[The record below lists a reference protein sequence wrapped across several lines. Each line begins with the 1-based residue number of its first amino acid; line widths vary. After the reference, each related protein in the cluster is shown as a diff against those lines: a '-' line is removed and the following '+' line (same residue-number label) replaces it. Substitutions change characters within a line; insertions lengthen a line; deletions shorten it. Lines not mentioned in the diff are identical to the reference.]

1 MNHLTAKLMNH
12 LTDKLVDRSTAKL
25 VVVNFVKLH
34 LTKFIVLYYIPIS
47 TSDQG
52 VVLFHVSIATPN
64 TTSSQS
70 SSLPQV
76 PPPVPSAPEKAAP
89 LGPRPTLVICPLSVL
104 SNWQVNLKHQ
114 PTDSCHR
121 VWPSDNF
128 SRIFGREE
136 KQVCRLVCLDT
147 CKVRKSEK

>member
-1 MNHLTAKLMNH
+1 MNH
-12 LTDKLVDRSTAKL
+12 LTDKLVDRSIAKL

-34 LTKFIVLYYIPIS
+34 LTKFIVLYYISIS

-76 PPPVPSAPEKAAP
+76 PPPPEKAAP

-104 SNWQVNLKHQ
+104 SNWQVNLKHH

-121 VWPSDNF
+121 VWPSRKLVGIDQI
-128 SRIFGREE
+128 IFQELLEGE
-136 KQVCRLVCLDT
+136 KNKCAD
-147 CKVRKSEK
+147 

>member
-1 MNHLTAKLMNH
+1 MNH

-25 VVVNFVKLH
+25 VVVNFVKLN
-34 LTKFIVLYYIPIS
+34 LTKFIVLYYISIS
-47 TSDQG
+47 TSDQA

-76 PPPVPSAPEKAAP
+76 PPPPEKAAP

-104 SNWQVNLKHQ
+104 SNWQVKLKHQ

-121 VWPSDNF
+121 VWPS
-128 SRIFGREE
+128 RKLVEIGQMIFQEFLEGE
-136 KQVCRLVCLDT
+136 KNKCAD
-147 CKVRKSEK
+147 